1 MVTVSKETF
10 TKICNAFSESVEVY
24 RKIDEMIEYSNRR
37 REYYKKAIKPV
48 MRILVNDIAGEET
61 LNQIISQDDWG
72 TEYLYDM
79 VMLVMDEYF
88 NNDTQT
94 VAVKSETTKNGVRY
108 VGFTDV
114 FTPSVIYDWLR
125 NLDTE
130 NKDTWV
136 LPTGPVASG
145 YEVVKH
151 NINAVAFDEF

>member
-1 MVTVSKETF
+1 
-10 TKICNAFSESVEVY
+10 
-24 RKIDEMIEYSNRR
+24 MIEYSHRR

-48 MRILVNDIAGEET
+48 MRILVNDIAGRET

-79 VMLVMDEYF
+79 VMLVMNEYF

-94 VAVKSETTKNGVRY
+94 VAVKSETAKSGIRQVS
-108 VGFTDV
+108 FTDV
-114 FTPSVIYDWLR
+114 FTPDVIYDWLR
-125 NLDTE
+125 NLDIA

-145 YEVVKH
+145 YDVVKH
-151 NINAVAFDEF
+151 NINSVAFDEF

>member
-24 RKIDEMIEYSNRR
+24 RKIDEMIEYSHRR

-94 VAVKSETTKNGVRY
+94 VTVKSETAKNGICY

-125 NLDTE
+125 NLDAK
-130 NKDTWV
+130 NKDTWI

-145 YEVVKH
+145 YDVVKH
-151 NINAVAFDEF
+151 HINAVAFDEF